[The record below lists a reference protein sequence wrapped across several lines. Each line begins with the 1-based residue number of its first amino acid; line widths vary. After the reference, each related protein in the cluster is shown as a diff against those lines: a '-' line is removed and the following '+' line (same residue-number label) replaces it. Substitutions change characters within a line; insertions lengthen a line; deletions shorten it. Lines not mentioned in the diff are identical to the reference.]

1 MFLLI
6 SHFYKKSICNTI
18 YAGAVRLFDVMQW
31 TDRIHQIKILLV
43 LGTVFVAVASLAVA
57 HFLIS
62 DLEQE
67 ERKKMEV
74 WAEAMNTLN
83 NADEW
88 TDLNLVLKVLNG
100 NTTIPVI
107 VMDRAG
113 NVQTFRNLDI
123 PADSSAD
130 RLRQVAAI
138 GMRLRAEGRCIRIDI
153 DGTAGNDD
161 IEVCYDD
168 SRMLKLSVVYPFV
181 QLGAVIIL
189 IVAAVVA
196 LLTSKRA
203 EQNRVWAGLSKETAH
218 QLGTPISSLMAW
230 TEILRERYPQDELIP
245 EIDSDVKRLQLIA
258 DRFSKI
264 GSTPESVPA
273 NLNELIAHVV
283 DYMSRRTS
291 DKVCF
296 ELRLPSEE
304 VTVNLN
310 VQLFEWVIEN
320 LCKNAVDALDGT
332 GTIIIGIIQVGN
344 RVLID
349 VTDTGKGIRKKDVR
363 HVFRPGFTT
372 KQRGW
377 GLGLPLAKRIVED
390 YHHGKIR
397 VKESEPGHGT
407 TFRIELR
414 N

>member
-153 DGTAGNDD
+153 DGTAGKDY

-203 EQNRVWAGLSKETAH
+203 EQNRVWPDCPK
-218 QLGTPISSLMAW
+218 
-230 TEILRERYPQDELIP
+230 
-245 EIDSDVKRLQLIA
+245 KRLI
-258 DRFSKI
+258 S
-264 GSTPESVPA
+264 
-273 NLNELIAHVV
+273 
-283 DYMSRRTS
+283 
-291 DKVCF
+291 
-296 ELRLPSEE
+296 
-304 VTVNLN
+304 
-310 VQLFEWVIEN
+310 
-320 LCKNAVDALDGT
+320 
-332 GTIIIGIIQVGN
+332 
-344 RVLID
+344 
-349 VTDTGKGIRKKDVR
+349 
-363 HVFRPGFTT
+363 
-372 KQRGW
+372 
-377 GLGLPLAKRIVED
+377 
-390 YHHGKIR
+390 
-397 VKESEPGHGT
+397 
-407 TFRIELR
+407 
-414 N
+414 

>member
-123 PADSSAD
+123 PADSSAAGCGH
-130 RLRQVAAI
+130 RNATS
-138 GMRLRAEGRCIRIDI
+138 GR
-153 DGTAGNDD
+153 
-161 IEVCYDD
+161 
-168 SRMLKLSVVYPFV
+168 
-181 QLGAVIIL
+181 GAL
-189 IVAAVVA
+189 H
-196 LLTSKRA
+196 T
-203 EQNRVWAGLSKETAH
+203 
-218 QLGTPISSLMAW
+218 
-230 TEILRERYPQDELIP
+230 Y
-245 EIDSDVKRLQLIA
+245 
-258 DRFSKI
+258 
-264 GSTPESVPA
+264 
-273 NLNELIAHVV
+273 
-283 DYMSRRTS
+283 
-291 DKVCF
+291 
-296 ELRLPSEE
+296 
-304 VTVNLN
+304 
-310 VQLFEWVIEN
+310 
-320 LCKNAVDALDGT
+320 
-332 GTIIIGIIQVGN
+332 
-344 RVLID
+344 
-349 VTDTGKGIRKKDVR
+349 R
-363 HVFRPGFTT
+363 H
-372 KQRGW
+372 
-377 GLGLPLAKRIVED
+377 
-390 YHHGKIR
+390 
-397 VKESEPGHGT
+397 
-407 TFRIELR
+407 
-414 N
+414 

>member
-123 PADSSAD
+123 PADSSGG
-130 RLRQVAAI
+130 RLRPSECDFGQRGAAYVSTL
-138 GMRLRAEGRCIRIDI
+138 MGRQ
-153 DGTAGNDD
+153 G
-161 IEVCYDD
+161 
-168 SRMLKLSVVYPFV
+168 K
-181 QLGAVIIL
+181 IIL
-189 IVAAVVA
+189 KFVM
-196 LLTSKRA
+196 T
-203 EQNRVWAGLSKETAH
+203 T
-218 QLGTPISSLMAW
+218 
-230 TEILRERYPQDELIP
+230 RE
-245 EIDSDVKRLQLIA
+245 
-258 DRFSKI
+258 
-264 GSTPESVPA
+264 
-273 NLNELIAHVV
+273 
-283 DYMSRRTS
+283 
-291 DKVCF
+291 C
-296 ELRLPSEE
+296 
-304 VTVNLN
+304 
-310 VQLFEWVIEN
+310 
-320 LCKNAVDALDGT
+320 
-332 GTIIIGIIQVGN
+332 
-344 RVLID
+344 
-349 VTDTGKGIRKKDVR
+349 
-363 HVFRPGFTT
+363 
-372 KQRGW
+372 
-377 GLGLPLAKRIVED
+377 
-390 YHHGKIR
+390 
-397 VKESEPGHGT
+397 
-407 TFRIELR
+407 
-414 N
+414 